1 MSVAA
6 VANGR
11 REEGKA
17 RNRQALIEATLA
29 SIAEVGIVETSV
41 TQIIERANLS
51 RGMIHLH
58 FGSKDNLLL
67 AAAKHANEQYY
78 EELDRQLI
86 GMGTAPQQR
95 IGAIVKA
102 DLGEA
107 LLNKTSANVWFAFRG
122 EAREQQ
128 ALARYVGTRDQRL
141 KELVLGAFTQI
152 ASGVDQRDPDT
163 LARDAT
169 HGLLALLEGMWMD
182 YLLYPDSFNRDTA
195 ERIVVRFLTGLFPDH
210 FDLDGAH

>member
-1 MSVAA
+1 MSVEA

-17 RNRQALIEATLA
+17 RNRQALIKATLA

-58 FGSKDNLLL
+58 FGGKDNLLL
-67 AAAKHANEQYY
+67 AAAKYANEQYY
-78 EELDRQLI
+78 VELDRQLI
-86 GMGTAPQQR
+86 GTGTAPQQR

-102 DLGEA
+102 DLSEA

-122 EAREQQ
+122 EAREQREF
-128 ALARYVGTRDQRL
+128 AKYAGTRDERL
-141 KELVLGAFTQI
+141 RELVLDAFTQI
-152 ASGVDQRDPDT
+152 VAETYQLDPAM

-169 HGLLALLEGMWMD
+169 DGLLALLEGMWMD
-182 YLLYPDSFNRDTA
+182 YLLYPDAFDRNTA
-195 ERIVVRFLTGLFPDH
+195 RRIVFRFVAALFPRH
-210 FDLDGAH
+210 FDARGQ

>member
-1 MSVAA
+1 MPVTVVTSE
-6 VANGR
+6 R

-17 RNRQALIEATLA
+17 KNRLALIEATLA

-41 TQIIERANLS
+41 TQIIERAKLS

-58 FGSKDNLLL
+58 FGGKDNLLL
-67 AAAKHANEQYY
+67 AAAKHANERYY

-86 GMGTAPQQR
+86 NNRESPQQQ
-95 IGAIVKA
+95 IEAVVNA
-102 DLGEA
+102 DLSEA
-107 LLNKTSANVWFAFRG
+107 LLNKTSANVWYAFRG
-122 EAREQQ
+122 EAREQ
-128 ALARYVGTRDQRL
+128 LAFAQYASTRDQRL
-141 KELVLGAFTQI
+141 KELILDAFTQI
-152 ASGVDQRDPDT
+152 AAETDRPNPAT

-195 ERIVVRFLTGLFPDH
+195 RRIIFRFLSGLFPDH
-210 FDLDGAH
+210 FGLSGRL